1 MQFNRTEDFIEV
13 AVAVGLHD
21 LPAQNVREALHEAGF
36 GRCFLLTEQINQLL
50 TDYQALQGDV
60 KLGKLQE
67 GVVVRR
73 KVAERR
79 HAVLSIQIAAD
90 SMSATAQIIA
100 AWGGN
105 PVSANDLVKA
115 AQEAGVSF
123 GFQKDA
129 IVQLVGSASRAE
141 PGSKLQQVIA
151 LGRIMQP
158 GQNASFEPLVAGLSA
173 RSNKP
178 LQVSE
183 SRADLRDFGVIPSV
197 QAGDPVMRRQPP
209 TKGTDGV
216 SVRGDITLAPP
227 GQQVEW
233 KPAEGTEISSSD
245 ADLLVA
251 SRDGMPRVLDAGAAV
266 DEVYAVKKVDL
277 STGHVQ
283 FKGAVVING
292 DVTESMKVIAGGNIF
307 IKGMAEGSLIE
318 SGGDV
323 HIGGAIIGHQFAAA
337 EPAREQFSTVVKAAG
352 SVHCTIAQYAQV
364 ECGGEFHASKQ
375 INHCS
380 VSARSVLAGTEDKLS
395 GKIVGGSFY
404 LDMGLRTG
412 VLGAPSESTLSI
424 NLNRR
429 IDPVLEK
436 QLALKQNIAMVKQE
450 MEQIRS
456 SLEQMKQQERSPAVL
471 EQMKYMVDD
480 FEAQKA
486 IALALIEDVKL
497 LEVDR
502 ISKMAEVVVLVKQ
515 ELFAGVE
522 FRLGAD
528 VLPVKREHGPSKIL
542 QIDARLSID
551 PWVN

>member
-1 MQFNRTEDFIEV
+1 MQFSRVEDFIE
-13 AVAVGLHD
+13 ASVAVGLHD
-21 LPAQNVREALHEAGF
+21 ISPQSMHEALHDAGF
-36 GRCFLLTEQINQLL
+36 GRCFILTEQINQLL
-50 TDYQALQGDV
+50 TDYQALQNDI
-60 KLGKLQE
+60 KLGKLKE

-73 KVAERR
+73 KIAERR
-79 HAVLSIQIAAD
+79 HAVLTIQIAAD
-90 SMSATAQIIA
+90 AMSATAQIIS
-100 AWGGN
+100 AWGGT

-123 GFQKDA
+123 GFQKEA

-151 LGRIMQP
+151 LGRVMQP
-158 GQNASFEPLVAGLSA
+158 GQNASFVPLVAGLSA

-183 SRADLRDFGVIPSV
+183 SRVDLRDFGVIPSV
-197 QAGDPVMRRQPP
+197 QSTEPVMRRKPP

-233 KPAEGTEISSSD
+233 KPGEGTEISSTD
-245 ADLLVA
+245 PDLLVA
-251 SRDGMPRVLDAGAAV
+251 NRDGMPRVSDAGAAV

-283 FKGAVVING
+283 FKGAVIING

-323 HIGGAIIGHQFAAA
+323 QIGGAIIGHQFAAMDVA
-337 EPAREQFSTVVKAAG
+337 QEQFSTVVKAAG
-352 SVHCTIAQYAQV
+352 SIHCTLAQYARI
-364 ECGGEFHASKQ
+364 ECGGDFHASKQ

-380 VSARSVLAGTEDKLS
+380 VSARSVLAGSEEKLN
-395 GKIVGGSFY
+395 GKIVGGAFY

-412 VLGAPSESTLSI
+412 ILGAPSESSLAI

-436 QLALKQNIAMVKQE
+436 QQALKQNIAMVRQE
-450 MEQIRS
+450 MEQIRG
-456 SLEQMKQQERSPAVL
+456 SLEQMKLQERSAAVL
-471 EQMKYMVDD
+471 EQMKYMVED

-486 IALALIEDVKL
+486 IALALMEDVKL
-497 LEVDR
+497 LELDR
-502 ISKMAEVVVLVKQ
+502 LSKMSEVLVLVKQ

-522 FRLGAD
+522 FKLGSD

-542 QIDARLSID
+542 QIDTRLSID

>member
-1 MQFNRTEDFIEV
+1 MQFNKAEDFIEV
-13 AVAVGLHD
+13 VVEVALHD
-21 LPAQNVREALHEAGF
+21 LPPQALRDALVEAGY
-36 GRCFLLTEQINQLL
+36 GRCFVHTEQINQLL
-50 TDYQALQGDV
+50 IDYQALQGDI
-60 KLGKLQE
+60 KLGKLKE
-67 GVVVRR
+67 GVAIRR
-73 KVAERR
+73 KIAERR
-79 HAVLSIQIAAD
+79 NAVATIQVAAD
-90 SMSATAQIIA
+90 AMSATAQIVA
-100 AWGGN
+100 AWGGT
-105 PVSANDLVKA
+105 PVSANDLVKT

-123 GFQKDA
+123 GFQKEA

-141 PGSKLQQVIA
+141 PGSKLEQVIA
-151 LGRIMQP
+151 LGRVMQP

-197 QAGDPVMRRQPP
+197 QTGDAVMRRQPP

-216 SVRGDITLAPP
+216 TVRGDITLAPP

-233 KPAEGTEISSSD
+233 KPGEGTEVSSAD
-245 ADLLVA
+245 ADLLIA

-283 FKGAVVING
+283 FKGAVIING
-292 DVTESMKVIAGGNIF
+292 DVTESMKVIAGGNVF
-307 IKGMAEGSLIE
+307 IKGVAEGSLIE

-323 HIGGAIIGHQFAAA
+323 QIGGAIIGHQFAAS
-337 EPAREQFSTVVKAAG
+337 EPSTEQFSTVIKAAG
-352 SVHCTIAQYAQV
+352 SIHCTIAQYARI
-364 ECGGEFHASKQ
+364 ECGGDFHASKQ

-395 GKIVGGSFY
+395 GKIVGGIFY

-412 VLGAPSESTLSI
+412 VLGAPSESLLTV

-450 MEQIRS
+450 MELIRS
-456 SLEQMKQQERSPAVL
+456 TLEQMKQQERSPAVL
-471 EQMKYMVDD
+471 EQMKYMVQD
-480 FEAQKA
+480 FEAQKQ
-486 IALALIEDVKL
+486 IALALMEDVKL
-497 LEVDR
+497 LEIDR
-502 ISKMAEVVVLVKQ
+502 QSKMSEVLVLVKQ

-522 FRLGAD
+522 FRLGTD
-528 VLPVKREHGPSKIL
+528 ILPIKREYGPSKIL
-542 QIDARLSID
+542 QIESRLSID